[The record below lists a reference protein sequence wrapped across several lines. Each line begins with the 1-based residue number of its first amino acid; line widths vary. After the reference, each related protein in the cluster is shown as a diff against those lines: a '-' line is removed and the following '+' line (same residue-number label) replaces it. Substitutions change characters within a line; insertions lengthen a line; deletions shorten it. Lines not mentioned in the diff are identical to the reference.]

1 MGSLREVFSTRG
13 RRSLLCFFSP
23 GWKELFC
30 FLFWSRVWGFR
41 SGTRQREVEKK
52 VSFFVFRFPQKG
64 RKKLFQKLSQNLS
77 NVPNRAF
84 FATLANFPLTLK
96 LL

>member
-41 SGTRQREVEKK
+41 SETRQREVEKK
-52 VSFFVFRFPQKG
+52 VSFLFFDFL
-64 RKKLFQKLSQNLS
+64 KKEEKNFLKNFLRIFQTYQIARSSQ
-77 NVPNRAF
+77 R
-84 FATLANFPLTLK
+84 
-96 LL
+96 